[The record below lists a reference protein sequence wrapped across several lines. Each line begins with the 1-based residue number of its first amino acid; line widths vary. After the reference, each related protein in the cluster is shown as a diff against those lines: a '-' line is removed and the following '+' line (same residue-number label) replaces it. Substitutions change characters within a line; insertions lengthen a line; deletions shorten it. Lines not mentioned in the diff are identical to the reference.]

1 MIKHN
6 KPSEAF
12 LWRSAVIAALGGF
25 LFGFDTAVISGAEKA
40 IQTLFQLTGFW
51 HGFTVAIALIG
62 TVVGALV
69 AGKPA
74 DKYGRKQL
82 LILIA
87 ILFFISAICSALANR
102 WIAFLFFR
110 FLGGLGVGASSVIG
124 PMYIAEIAPARKRGR
139 LVAMFQLSIVT
150 GILVAF
156 LSNYLI
162 ETLTFYATW
171 RWMLGVES
179 IPAALFFV
187 LLFFIPPTPRWL
199 VMQNKTEEA
208 REIMQKLGATNISGQ
223 LQSIEKSITSD
234 VHIKSER
241 LFTKKLSYP
250 VMLALLIA
258 FFNQFSGI
266 NAIMYYAPRI
276 FEVGGLPR
284 TSALFQSVA
293 IGLTNLVFTILAL
306 TIIDKTGR
314 KKLLLTG
321 SVGMLLSLALVAS
334 SFLNQQ
340 MGGIVILAGLLGF
353 IAFFALSQGAVIW
366 VFISEIFPNK
376 VRAKGQTLGSSAH
389 WILAATVSWLFPVF
403 AQTGNRIST
412 GCAFVFF
419 ACMMLI
425 QFFVVYRVFPETK
438 EKSLE
443 EIQDEFGL

>member
-1 MIKHN
+1 MNIS
-6 KPSEAF
+6 KPSERF
-12 LWRSAVIAALGGF
+12 LWQSAIIAALGGF

-40 IQTLFQLTGFW
+40 IQSLFELTGFW

-62 TVVGALV
+62 TVVGALI

-74 DKYGRKQL
+74 DKYGRKHV
-82 LILIA
+82 LIIIA
-87 ILFFISAICSALANR
+87 VLFFFSAIGSALANR

-150 GILVAF
+150 GILIAF

-162 ETLTFYATW
+162 ETLTSHVPW

-179 IPAALFFV
+179 IPAAIFFV
-187 LLFFIPPTPRWL
+187 LLFFIPATPRWL
-199 VMQNKTEEA
+199 VMHNKSDEA
-208 REIMQKLGATNISGQ
+208 REIMQKLGAVHINSQ
-223 LQSIEKSITSD
+223 LKSIEESISSE

-276 FEVGGLPR
+276 FEIGGLPR

-293 IGLTNLVFTILAL
+293 IGITNLLFTILAL
-306 TIIDKTGR
+306 IIIDKTGR

-321 SVGMLLSLALVAS
+321 SIGMLLSLALVAL
-334 SFLNQQ
+334 SFLNQDVE
-340 MGGIVILAGLLGF
+340 GIVILVGLLGF
-353 IAFFALSQGAVIW
+353 IAFFAVSQGAVIW

-376 VRAKGQTLGSSAH
+376 VRAKGQTLGSSTH

-403 AQTGNRIST
+403 AQSGNRITT
-412 GCAFVFF
+412 GYTFVFF

-425 QFFVVYRVFPETK
+425 QFFVVYRLFPETK